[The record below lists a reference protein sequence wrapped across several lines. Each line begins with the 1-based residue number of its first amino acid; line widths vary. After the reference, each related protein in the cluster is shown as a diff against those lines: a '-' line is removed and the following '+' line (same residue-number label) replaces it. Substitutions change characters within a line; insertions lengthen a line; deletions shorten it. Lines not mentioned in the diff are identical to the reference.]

1 MSRGSSKS
9 TPTSELLLPG
19 NTSPLNEAYVFA
31 RAAGYLKKRY
41 VDIGDHV
48 REGQIMAEIEEPDLD
63 QQVLQARASLAQTR
77 GALGQT
83 QASLEQSQA
92 QLRLQDVT
100 LRRIKTLVT
109 RGVLS
114 QQQGDQAQ
122 ADYDNAAALVKVAEA
137 NVFAA
142 QENVKASEANL
153 ARLIELQGYEK
164 IRAPFSGVVTAR
176 SVDAGALI
184 SANGAGQGTPN
195 LGTTNAPP
203 GSSSEL
209 FRVAQVGTL
218 RILVN
223 VPQGYA
229 PEIHVGTQADVTLQ
243 GSNRKYTGKVTRT
256 AQSLD
261 QTTRTMLTEVQVVN
275 RDGSLL
281 PGMYTDIRFKTN
293 RLDPPLLIPGDS
305 LVVRPK
311 GPMVA
316 VLRDGNKVH
325 FEPVNVGPR
334 LRDGYRNHGWP
345 PGWRPRDYQSE
356 RRCPRRRRSQAGGR
370 ATESRFHRG
379 QREQPGSGKWAA
391 RREIRPGRFG
401 YWHRSSTGAREL
413 GQRKG
418 RRRRHV
424 RDSTLTKECENLRFW
439 LCFSRQ
445 ASALKRSPPLRR
457 RANAPGRRSNST
469 RGGQYR
475 RARGSTGWAIR
486 TMPARLLPSI
496 FGMAAAWPA

>member
-1 MSRGSSKS
+1 M
-9 TPTSELLLPG
+9 LPG

-83 QASLEQSQA
+83 QASLEQAQA

-325 FEPVNVGPR
+325 FEPVNVG
-334 LRDGYRNHGWP
+334 
-345 PGWRPRDYQSE
+345 RDYGTDIEITGGLQDGDRVIINPSDDVRE
-356 RRCPRRRRSQAGGR
+356 GAEVKPAAARQKAASTAASANSPGAGNGQPGGKSDQGASGIGTEAPPAR
-370 ATESRFHRG
+370 ANS
-379 QREQPGSGKWAA
+379 GSGKA
-391 RREIRPGRFG
+391 
-401 YWHRSSTGAREL
+401 
-413 GQRKG
+413 
-418 RRRRHV
+418 
-424 RDSTLTKECENLRFW
+424 
-439 LCFSRQ
+439 
-445 ASALKRSPPLRR
+445 
-457 RANAPGRRSNST
+457 
-469 RGGQYR
+469 GGGTSGTPR
-475 RARGSTGWAIR
+475 
-486 TMPARLLPSI
+486 
-496 FGMAAAWPA
+496 